1 MHHQQGHPH
10 GFTHQQACTPEAN
23 LRTKRSLLWE
33 NPLAHQDARH
43 PARRWRHGN
52 LGWLPESLGR
62 QRIGYR
68 ATEILDGHG
77 PQACQHTEIPGIQ
90 QCPAE
95 RANGL
100 VIPRGLGRQQAMG
113 ADIRVGYRST
123 YREPSFQ
130 TSLRSILLARR
141 QRRGGLHPQE
151 ESEDHSRGGEEQ
163 CGEPHHWLGAF
174 PPPLQSPSHHHRG
187 REGHQARGIPQH
199 GLTET
204 V

>member
-1 MHHQQGHPH
+1 
-10 GFTHQQACTPEAN
+10 
-23 LRTKRSLLWE
+23 
-33 NPLAHQDARH
+33 
-43 PARRWRHGN
+43 
-52 LGWLPESLGR
+52 
-62 QRIGYR
+62 
-68 ATEILDGHG
+68 
-77 PQACQHTEIPGIQ
+77 
-90 QCPAE
+90 
-95 RANGL
+95 
-100 VIPRGLGRQQAMG
+100 MG
-113 ADIRVGYRST
+113 ADILVGYRST